1 MVHLLTVAFV
11 ALGGWIILRD
21 PGSVLSW
28 IFGGA
33 SLAIGWALRPSL
45 GRLPADAEVLDR
57 SSAEELYE
65 LADRVAD
72 RIGVRRPRKVAV
84 RDLTTLTGYDRV
96 GVARTP
102 VLVVGLPLW
111 LALPPKQR
119 VTLLATAYAALPT
132 GDERVV
138 REALDT
144 LESWRDAL
152 VGATPLKAREDAQDK
167 ITASLGALSPPD
179 TTYQVAGLLGR
190 IVGRVLGGPV
200 LLARYALTRLARSG
214 ERRALTRH
222 RTLALRVSS
231 EEDLTELAELAGGGG
246 YLAPMQA
253 AALRGESVAA
263 IRNGALARFRLT
275 RDGVLAADPH
285 SELLDSARSA
295 RIDEELAAHYARA
308 IRGFGLIS

>member
-1 MVHLLTVAFV
+1 M
-11 ALGGWIILRD
+11 
-21 PGSVLSW
+21 
-28 IFGGA
+28 
-33 SLAIGWALRPSL
+33 
-45 GRLPADAEVLDR
+45 
-57 SSAEELYE
+57 
-65 LADRVAD
+65 
-72 RIGVRRPRKVAV
+72 
-84 RDLTTLTGYDRV
+84 
-96 GVARTP
+96 
-102 VLVVGLPLW
+102 LVVGLPLW